1 MTSRRKFIQQS
12 SLALTALSLPFPLK
26 AFTKYNKMTNIKKF
40 DVIIIGGSYAGLSA
54 GMALGRSLRNVLIID
69 NGKPC
74 NIQTPHSHNFLTQDG
89 NTPAEISTLAQQQ
102 VEKYETVK
110 FYKGLVTTAV
120 KTENGFEI
128 QTASGDKFTAKKII
142 FATGIKDIMPDIKG
156 FAECW
161 GISIIH
167 CPYCH
172 GYEYSN
178 DKTGIIANGDIAFEI
193 GKLINNWTNNLTV
206 FTNGKS
212 TLTEDQVAKLKK
224 HNIKLVEKEIDF
236 FAHKNGQIEN
246 IMFKDGSSET
256 LKAIYARPKFEQHC
270 ELPKLLGCE
279 FTEQNHIKIDFF
291 QKTTQ
296 NGIFACGDNSSMMRA
311 VSYAVAMGGMAGSMA
326 NREII
331 EEEF

>member
-89 NTPAEISTLAQQQ
+89 NTPAEISTLAKEQ

-110 FYKGLVTTAV
+110 FYKGLAV
-120 KTENGFEI
+120 SGMKTENGFEI
-128 QTASGDKFTAKKII
+128 NTESNDNFTAKKII

-172 GYEYSN
+172 GYKYSN
-178 DKTGIIANGDIAFEI
+178 DKTGILANGDIAFEM

-212 TLTEDQVAKLKK
+212 TLTEEQVGKLKK
-224 HNIKLVEKEIDF
+224 HNIELVEKEIDF

-246 IMFKDGSSET
+246 IIFKDGSSET

>member
-12 SLALTALSLPFPLK
+12 SLALTALSLRFPLK

-74 NIQTPHSHNFLTQDG
+74 NIQTPQSHNFLTQDG

-110 FYKGLVTTAV
+110 FYKGLATTAV

-128 QTASGDKFTAKKII
+128 QTALGDKFTAKKII
-142 FATGIKDIMPDIKG
+142 LATGIKDIMPDIKG

-178 DKTGIIANGDIAFEI
+178 DKTGILANGEIAFEM

-212 TLTEDQVAKLKK
+212 TLTENQVAKLKK

-256 LKAIYARPKFEQHC
+256 LKALYARPKFEQHC

>member
-54 GMALGRSLRNVLIID
+54 GMALGRALRNVLIID
-69 NGKPC
+69 SGKPC

-110 FYKGLVTTAV
+110 FYKGLATTAV

-178 DKTGIIANGDIAFEI
+178 DKTGIIANGDIAFEM

-256 LKAIYARPKFEQHC
+256 LKALYARPKFEQHC